1 MKKEGKLSIFL
12 YLYSFIHS
20 FIYIYLFFFNLLINF
35 ESGGDRFCLQIMCVF
50 FVFPGTFIFFLILQT
65 NGATDLEYFQI
76 GDSVFL
82 AVANAYNYGPQ
93 NINKKQEYFTNSTI
107 YKLDKGRRVFK
118 TFQTIETFR

>member
-1 MKKEGKLSIFL
+1 MGI
-12 YLYSFIHS
+12 
-20 FIYIYLFFFNLLINF
+20 
-35 ESGGDRFCLQIMCVF
+35 V
-50 FVFPGTFIFFLILQT
+50 FVFRLCVYFSSFLELSSLFFLILQT